1 MIIIGAGIAG
11 LLAATAFPQASV
23 WEARERRDSDH
34 KALLRFRTTRV
45 ADLTGIEFRK
55 VRVHKGIW
63 YDREFKAPD
72 IQMANMY
79 SNKVLGRLA
88 DRSIWNIEP
97 VDRYVAPEDFVD
109 RLQDNV
115 GDRVRYDAAVV
126 GAMLREIGKTDP
138 LISTM
143 PMPALAA
150 LLDVGGPPM
159 PRFEHRSIKVQRF
172 RIHGAD
178 VFQTIY
184 FPSPFTPVY
193 RASITGD
200 LLIIEATEELSHSDL
215 MDVENA
221 FDLKEAE
228 HLEDREQRYGKIAP
242 IDDVWR
248 KNFIH
253 EVTLRHNIYSLG
265 RFGTWRNVLLDD
277 IVNDISVIKRLIG
290 SSRYEQSLQAQK

>member
-11 LLAATAFPQASV
+11 LLASTAFPRASV
-23 WEARERRDSDH
+23 WEARERKSSDH

-63 YDREFKAPD
+63 YDGEFRAPD
-72 IQMANMY
+72 IQLANMY

-97 VDRYVAPEDFVD
+97 VDRYVAPEDFVE
-109 RLQDNV
+109 RLQDITSE
-115 GDRVRYDAAVV
+115 RVRYNAAFNKDTLLQF
-126 GAMLREIGKTDP
+126 GRSTDF
-138 LISTM
+138 ISTM
-143 PMPALAA
+143 PMPAMAKIL
-150 LLDVGGPPM
+150 GFTPIPT
-159 PRFEHRSIKVQRF
+159 FEHKAIKVSRY
-172 RIHGAD
+172 RVHGAD
-178 VFQTIY
+178 VFQTVY

-200 LLIIEATEELSHSDL
+200 LLIIESTELIADSDFQE
-215 MDVENA
+215 VCQA
-221 FDLKEAE
+221 FDLQEAE
-228 HLEDREQRYGKIAP
+228 HIEDSDQRFGKIAP

-248 KNFIH
+248 KHFIH
-253 EVTLRHNIYSLG
+253 EITARYNIYSLG

-277 IVNDISVIKRLIG
+277 IVNDISVIKRLMG
-290 SSRYEQSLQAQK
+290 SSRYEQSIQYQK

>member
-11 LLAATAFPQASV
+11 LLASTAFPRASV
-23 WEARERRDSDH
+23 WEARERKSSDH

-63 YDREFKAPD
+63 YDGEFRAPN
-72 IQMANMY
+72 IQLANMY

-97 VDRYVAPEDFVD
+97 VDRYVAPEDFVE
-109 RLQDNV
+109 RLQDMT
-115 GDRVRYDAAVV
+115 GERVRYNATFNKETMRQFGR
-126 GAMLREIGKTDP
+126 GANF
-138 LISTM
+138 ISTM
-143 PMPALAA
+143 PMPAMAKILGFAPA
-150 LLDVGGPPM
+150 PV
-159 PRFEHRSIKVQRF
+159 FEHMAIKVKRY
-172 RIHGAD
+172 RVHGAD
-178 VFQTIY
+178 VFQTVY

-200 LLIIEATEELSHSDL
+200 LLIVESTDQISEADFK
-215 MDVENA
+215 DICDA
-221 FDLKEAE
+221 FDLQGAE
-228 HLEDREQRYGKIAP
+228 HIEDSDQRFGKIAP

-248 KNFIH
+248 KHFIH
-253 EVTLRHNIYSLG
+253 EITARYNIYSLG

-277 IVNDISVIKRLIG
+277 IVNDISVIKRLMVANGYDKFI
-290 SSRYEQSLQAQK
+290 QAGK